1 MNVTV
6 PFSFGAL
13 PAQNATDVTSDEEI
27 LRLTRRL
34 LVPLS
39 MAAAAVCAW
48 ALVATLA
55 IAAPGSASLEV
66 GSAGGLLPH
75 AELHAAMTE
84 GLVARLADGG
94 AFN

>member
-39 MAAAAVCAW
+39 VAAAAVCAW
-48 ALVATLA
+48 ALIATLA
-55 IAAPGSASLEV
+55 VAAPGSLEA
-66 GSAGGLLPH
+66 GSAGGSLPH

-84 GLVARLADGG
+84 GLVASFADGG

>member
-13 PAQNATDVTSDEEI
+13 PAQHATDVTSDEEI
-27 LRLTRRL
+27 LRLTRRV
-34 LVPLS
+34 LVPLI

-48 ALVATLA
+48 ALMATLA
-55 IAAPGSASLEV
+55 V
-66 GSAGGLLPH
+66 
-75 AELHAAMTE
+75 AE
-84 GLVARLADGG
+84 GG